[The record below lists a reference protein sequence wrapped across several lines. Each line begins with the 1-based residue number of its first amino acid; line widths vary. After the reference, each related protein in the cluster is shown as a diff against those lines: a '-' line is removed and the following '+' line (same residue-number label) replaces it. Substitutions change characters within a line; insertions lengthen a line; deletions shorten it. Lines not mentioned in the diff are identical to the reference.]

1 MGCYFLL
8 QGNLPNPGTEP
19 GFPELQ
25 ADSLPTK
32 LQGKPVA
39 EPQMETRPPYILSL
53 LGHQPSMVPWLALLY
68 SDGPGSN
75 SCSATDSLWQNLG
88 E

>member
-8 QGNLPNPGTEP
+8 QGNLPNPGIEP

-39 EPQMETRPPYILSL
+39 EPQMETRSPYILSL
-53 LGHQPSMVPWLALLY
+53 LGHQPSMVGSFVLRWPRFKFLL
-68 SDGPGSN
+68 
-75 SCSATDSLWQNLG
+75 CHRLTVAKLG
-88 E
+88 